1 MGRILI
7 ALEEAGLAGN
17 TIVAYF
23 SDHGDWLGDH
33 GLVLKGPMHYEGLLR
48 VPLIARGPG
57 VPAGQVV
64 GDPVSTLDLAPTM
77 FDYAGAEPRLPTQH
91 GASLR
96 PLIEAA
102 GKVGAAGETGAAVK
116 SDGATVRDGTAAR
129 SGTATQGAATR
140 DYALNEWELL
150 PARTGVALSL
160 RMVRTKTHKLTVD
173 LRSGAGELYDLAN
186 DPEEVRNLFDAPEA
200 TGVRRELEDLL
211 ARRPDDVGPNRT
223 PVGIARPERRRN
235 APPQGGV
242 G

>member
-1 MGRILI
+1 MLTSEPVGSKKNAELRKGYSRIEEQSDEQLREIIANTYGQIALIDHNVGRILI

-17 TIVAYF
+17 TVVVYF

-57 VPAGQVV
+57 VPAGKVV

-102 GKVGAAGETGAAVK
+102 SEGGAAAR
-116 SDGATVRDGTAAR
+116 SDGAIAEDGTAVRDGATAQSA
-129 SGTATQGAATR
+129 ATEGGAATR
-140 DYALNEWELL
+140 SGPRHPRLRAERVGAA
-150 PARTGVALSL
+150 ARA
-160 RMVRTKTHKLTVD
+160 H
-173 LRSGAGELYDLAN
+173 
-186 DPEEVRNLFDAPEA
+186 
-200 TGVRRELEDLL
+200 
-211 ARRPDDVGPNRT
+211 
-223 PVGIARPERRRN
+223 RRR
-235 APPQGGV
+235 AQPAHGAHEDAQADRGPA
-242 G
+242 